1 MHKGTVKWFNV
12 KKGYGFI
19 QSDAASKDIFVHVT
33 SLQQSGIRKLSDGQ
47 MVSFDIFDDKGRPAA
62 NHISIIQL
70 PSKALKFN
78 PRSQEFCSAGIL
90 CKFFTA
96 ENR

>member
-47 MVSFDIFDDKGRPAA
+47 MVSFDIFVIRDVRPQT
-62 NHISIIQL
+62 IFQ
-70 PSKALKFN
+70 
-78 PRSQEFCSAGIL
+78 
-90 CKFFTA
+90 
-96 ENR
+96 

>member
-33 SLQQSGIRKLSDGQ
+33 SLQ
-47 MVSFDIFDDKGRPAA
+47 
-62 NHISIIQL
+62 
-70 PSKALKFN
+70 
-78 PRSQEFCSAGIL
+78 
-90 CKFFTA
+90 
-96 ENR
+96 

>member
-47 MVSFDIFDDKGRPAA
+47 MVSFDIFDDKGRPAVTV
-62 NHISIIQL
+62 STTS
-70 PSKALKFN
+70 PSTFN
-78 PRSQEFCSAGIL
+78 W
-90 CKFFTA
+90 
-96 ENR
+96 

>member
-33 SLQQSGIRKLSDGQ
+33 SLQQSGIRK
-47 MVSFDIFDDKGRPAA
+47 SFDIFDDKGRPAA
-62 NHISIIQL
+62 NHISII
-70 PSKALKFN
+70 
-78 PRSQEFCSAGIL
+78 
-90 CKFFTA
+90 
-96 ENR
+96 

>member
-47 MVSFDIFDDKGRPAA
+47 MVSFDILMIRDVRPQT
-62 NHISIIQL
+62 IFQ
-70 PSKALKFN
+70 
-78 PRSQEFCSAGIL
+78 
-90 CKFFTA
+90 
-96 ENR
+96 

>member
-47 MVSFDIFDDKGRPAA
+47 MVRLIFLMIRDVRPQT
-62 NHISIIQL
+62 IFQ
-70 PSKALKFN
+70 
-78 PRSQEFCSAGIL
+78 
-90 CKFFTA
+90 
-96 ENR
+96 

>member
-33 SLQQSGIRKLSDGQ
+33 SLQQSGIRK
-47 MVSFDIFDDKGRPAA
+47 FDIFDDKGRPAA
-62 NHISIIQL
+62 NHISII
-70 PSKALKFN
+70 
-78 PRSQEFCSAGIL
+78 
-90 CKFFTA
+90 
-96 ENR
+96 

>member
-19 QSDAASKDIFVHVT
+19 QSDAASKDIFVHGT

-47 MVSFDIFDDKGRPAA
+47 MVSFKGRPAA
-62 NHISIIQL
+62 NHISII
-70 PSKALKFN
+70 
-78 PRSQEFCSAGIL
+78 
-90 CKFFTA
+90 
-96 ENR
+96 

>member
-1 MHKGTVKWFNV
+1 MHKGTVKWFNT

-47 MVSFDIFDDKGRPAA
+47 MVSFDIFDDRGRPAA
-62 NHISIIQL
+62 NHISII
-70 PSKALKFN
+70 
-78 PRSQEFCSAGIL
+78 
-90 CKFFTA
+90 
-96 ENR
+96 